1 MNAIALPSG
10 SGTYSDGGLGSS
22 YEAISHSFFQTNPF
36 MVSHWRRSLK
46 PIRFFLYALCFNPPC
61 LTLSRIPSHTHSH
74 LTLHPTPNVIFL
86 KKKKYNHI
94 SIKSKGRLWGL
105 SSLAFLGSSAR
116 FPTLCSEG
124 LMHLTSSS
132 PRERLQQVLTLCVL
146 YLSVWGCFLLSF
158 PVWLD
163 WLSPHSVLS
172 SHGLGSYIPSL
183 VLCSFTSSLIKA
195 VHLMLVRLMGQNRLC
210 NSYKGYLPRVSGPR
224 ADFLPLTHLQW
235 L

>member
-1 MNAIALPSG
+1 MFPQTHPFLSICAL
-10 SGTYSDGGLGSS
+10 LQSS
-22 YEAISHSFFQTNPF
+22 LPHSVKN
-36 MVSHWRRSLK
+36 
-46 PIRFFLYALCFNPPC
+46 
-61 LTLSRIPSHTHSH
+61 TLSHTFPPHSPSNTQCDLSE
-74 LTLHPTPNVIFL
+74 

-94 SIKSKGRLWGL
+94 SIKSKGRLWGV

-116 FPTLCSEG
+116 LPTLCSEG

-146 YLSVWGCFLLSF
+146 YSSVWGCFLLSF

-172 SHGLGSYIPSL
+172 SHGLGSFIPSL

-224 ADFLPLTHLQW
+224 VDFLPLTHLQW